1 MYPKPTHQK
10 STHQKSTHFGWG
22 IEDNRNT
29 GSYLFEFHWDF
40 SSVIQFSFILV
51 EPGEAGNIGAAARA
65 MNTMGY
71 TDLRL
76 VRPQADHLSGIA
88 KAFAHGSEHILEA
101 APVYEDLKD
110 AIADIDL
117 ACATT
122 ARHRLQK
129 YHYAS
134 VRDLPDALQQKGD
147 LLQRVAIVFGSERSG
162 LSNSDVD
169 LCDLITNIPQV
180 RPQPSLNLS
189 QAVMV
194 YSFTLAQ
201 QHTQVQIKDQRI
213 SSEAMPPAQYAQLK
227 TALVQL
233 LNKVGVHQ
241 RHQRYVEKA
250 LARLGYEDLYL
261 LQSIR
266 AFVENKINALE
277 QKTRE

>member
-129 YHYAS
+129 VPLCVSPRFARCS
-134 VRDLPDALQQKGD
+134 AAKRRFITARCDCVW
-147 LLQRVAIVFGSERSG
+147 QRT
-162 LSNSDVD
+162 L
-169 LCDLITNIPQV
+169 
-180 RPQPSLNLS
+180 RP
-189 QAVMV
+189 
-194 YSFTLAQ
+194 
-201 QHTQVQIKDQRI
+201 
-213 SSEAMPPAQYAQLK
+213 
-227 TALVQL
+227 
-233 LNKVGVHQ
+233 
-241 RHQRYVEKA
+241 
-250 LARLGYEDLYL
+250 
-261 LQSIR
+261 
-266 AFVENKINALE
+266 
-277 QKTRE
+277 